1 MLTITILLF
10 VFDRHHHAAKDH
22 QTEYDKEPHHKRIIK
37 PSMIKNHIITNFF
50 SSVAN
55 IGILYD
61 ICKEKP
67 DYL

>member
-1 MLTITILLF
+1 MRDGGELDMIINAFITKFI
-10 VFDRHHHAAKDH
+10 
-22 QTEYDKEPHHKRIIK
+22 
-37 PSMIKNHIITNFF
+37 

>member
-1 MLTITILLF
+1 M
-10 VFDRHHHAAKDH
+10 KDGD
-22 QTEYDKEPHHKRIIK
+22 ELGMII
-37 PSMIKNHIITNFF
+37 NAFITNFF

-67 DYL
+67 DYLRGESLIIAIRAGYWSSQYGNRCPECSSSAG

>member
-1 MLTITILLF
+1 M
-10 VFDRHHHAAKDH
+10 KDGD
-22 QTEYDKEPHHKRIIK
+22 ELGMII
-37 PSMIKNHIITNFF
+37 NAFITNFF

-55 IGILYD
+55 IGILSD

>member
-1 MLTITILLF
+1 MRDGEEL
-10 VFDRHHHAAKDH
+10 DM
-22 QTEYDKEPHHKRIIK
+22 II
-37 PSMIKNHIITNFF
+37 NAFITNFF

-55 IGILYD
+55 IGILND